1 MKLNNGKIKLNEK
14 ISNMK
19 YICIYIYEQF
29 ETIRSLGDNIYTW
42 KISID
47 EAEMDQSNLLEKMT
61 EFNTNAR
68 PKERSWRKID
78 KYFW

>member
-19 YICIYIYEQF
+19 YIYIYIYIYIYEQF

-68 PKERSWRKID
+68 PKERT
-78 KYFW
+78 

>member
-1 MKLNNGKIKLNEK
+1 MKRFQIWNI
-14 ISNMK
+14 
-19 YICIYIYEQF
+19 YVYIYIYEQF

-68 PKERSWRKID
+68 PKERRWRKID

>member
-19 YICIYIYEQF
+19 YIYIYICIYIYEQF

-68 PKERSWRKID
+68 PKERR
-78 KYFW
+78 

>member
-1 MKLNNGKIKLNEK
+1 MGRSIKWK
-14 ISNMK
+14 DFK
-19 YICIYIYEQF
+19 YEIYIYIYIYEQF

-61 EFNTNAR
+61 EFNTNSR
-68 PKERSWRKID
+68 PKERRWRKID

>member
-19 YICIYIYEQF
+19 YIYIYICIYIYEQF

-68 PKERSWRKID
+68 PKERS
-78 KYFW
+78 

>member
-1 MKLNNGKIKLNEK
+1 MKRFQIWNI
-14 ISNMK
+14 
-19 YICIYIYEQF
+19 YIYIYIYEQF

-61 EFNTNAR
+61 EFNSNAR
-68 PKERSWRKID
+68 PKERRWRKID